1 MVPRASTQLSLVQA
15 PTPNPKGYPFSGM
28 TGTPHE
34 GDWGVIP
41 GLAEAD
47 YDDANTVDYAID
59 VLGRKQDRPFFLA
72 CGIFRPHLP
81 WYAPQR
87 FSICIL

>member
-1 MVPRASTQLSLVQA
+1 M
-15 PTPNPKGYPFSGM
+15 PNPKGYPFSGM

-47 YDDANTVDYAID
+47 YDDADTVDYVIE
-59 VLGRKQDRPFFLA
+59 VLGQKK
-72 CGIFRPHLP
+72 GIDLSSWRAASFVRT
-81 WYAPQR
+81 YR
-87 FSICIL
+87 GMRRNGFSISIL